1 MPLVTKPVSD
11 TPMVPFSNSMTD
23 TALSSTARPV
33 TLVNWETMLLGSP
46 RNQWRVYMGWAPRSI
61 MAPPPVWEAS

>member
-11 TPMVPFSNSMTD
+11 TPMAPPSNSNTD
-23 TALSSTARPV
+23 TALSSTARGV
-33 TLVNWETMLLGSP
+33 TLVNWEVTVLGSP
-46 RNQWRVYMGWAPRSI
+46 INQFRVYMGWAPRSI